1 MARPSESSVFESL
14 FQCALDEYEKE
25 TGINLVEHP
34 LAAKLERCNDVESI
48 TQALQEEMQA
58 FREYRGDKHAVMKF
72 LKNAVQA
79 IHNLSDIVAL
89 GESIGL
95 VRANGS

>member
-1 MARPSESSVFESL
+1 MATPSESSVFESL

-48 TQALQEEMQA
+48 TQALQEQTQA
-58 FREYRGDKHAVMKF
+58 FREFRGENHPVLKF

-79 IHNLSDIVAL
+79 VHNLSEIVAL

-95 VRANGS
+95 VRGNGS